1 MVILELFSFFQ
12 GEGQGRDE
20 ERDNIDALFGVKT
33 KERDTE

>member
-1 MVILELFSFFQ
+1 MVILELFSLFQ

-20 ERDNIDALFGVKT
+20 ERDNIDVLFGVKG